1 MAYMSQNENPR
12 MLKKS
17 WKEKTSVVSF
27 LDEVSEMLCIKEVSD
42 WYRISNDQIEKL
54 GGRTAS

>member
-1 MAYMSQNENPR
+1 

-27 LDEVSEMLCIKEVSD
+27 LDEVSEMLCIKELSD